1 MEALEAIL
9 TRRSIRQYTP
19 RNVPEALV
27 KLLLEAG
34 MSAPLTSN
42 LQPWHFVVIKD
53 HRLLC
58 EIPKFHPYSEML
70 KQAPLAIL
78 VCGDL
83 SVQKQEGYVVQDCSA
98 ATQNILLAAHAKKF
112 GAVWLG
118 IYPNEARVAG
128 IRKLFGLPGHILPVS
143 LIAIGSPAEHKGREN
158 RFKASRVHTN
168 RWA

>member
-9 TRRSIRQYTP
+9 TRRSIRQYTS

-27 KLLLEAG
+27 KVLLEAG
-34 MSAPLTSN
+34 MSAPSTSN

-83 SVQKQEGYVVQDCSA
+83 SVQKQEGYMVQDCSA
-98 ATQNILLAAHAKKF
+98 ATQNILLAAHAKKL

-118 IYPNEARVAG
+118 IYPKEARVAG

-143 LIAIGSPAEHKGREN
+143 LIAIGFPAEHKAREN
-158 RFKASRVHTN
+158 RFKPSRVHTN

>member
-1 MEALEAIL
+1 
-9 TRRSIRQYTP
+9 
-19 RNVPEALV
+19 
-27 KLLLEAG
+27 
-34 MSAPLTSN
+34 
-42 LQPWHFVVIKD
+42 
-53 HRLLC
+53 
-58 EIPKFHPYSEML
+58 ML

-83 SVQKQEGYVVQDCSA
+83 SVQKQDGYVVQDCSA
-98 ATQNILLAAHAKKF
+98 ATQNILLAAHAKKL

-118 IYPNEARVAG
+118 IYPKEARVAG

>member
-19 RNVPEALV
+19 RNVQEALV
-27 KLLLEAG
+27 KVLLEAG
-34 MSAPLTSN
+34 MSAPSTSN
-42 LQPWHFVVIKD
+42 LQPWHFVVIND
-53 HRLLC
+53 HQLLC

-70 KQAPLAIL
+70 KKAPLAIL

-98 ATQNILLAAHAKKF
+98 ATQNILLAAHAKKL

-118 IYPNEARVAG
+118 IYPKEARVAG

-143 LIAIGSPAEHKGREN
+143 LIALGYPAEHKEKEN

-168 RWA
+168 RWT

>member
-9 TRRSIRQYTP
+9 TRRSIRKYTP
-19 RNVPEALV
+19 RNVQEALV
-27 KLLLEAG
+27 KVLLEAG
-34 MSAPLTSN
+34 MSAPSTSN
-42 LQPWHFVVIKD
+42 LQPWHFVVIND

-70 KQAPLAIL
+70 KKAPLAIL

-83 SVQKQEGYVVQDCSA
+83 SVQKQEGYVIQDCSA
-98 ATQNILLAAHAKKF
+98 ATQNILLAAHAKKL

-118 IYPNEARVAG
+118 IYPKEARVAG

-143 LIAIGSPAEHKGREN
+143 LIAIGFPAEHKEKEN

-168 RWA
+168 RWT

>member
-9 TRRSIRQYTP
+9 TRRSIRQYTT
-19 RNVPEALV
+19 RNVPEVLV
-27 KLLLEAG
+27 KALLEAG
-34 MSAPLTSN
+34 MSAPSASN

-53 HRLLC
+53 RAILN

-70 KQAPLAIL
+70 KKAPLAIL

-83 SVQKQEGYVVQDCSA
+83 KVQKQEGYAVQDCSA
-98 ATQNILLAAHAKKF
+98 ATQNILLAAHAKKL

-118 IYPNEARVAG
+118 VYPRTARVNDF
-128 IRKLFGLPGHILPVS
+128 RKLLGLPKHILPIS
-143 LIAIGSPAEHKGREN
+143 LIAIGYPAEQKPREV
-158 RFKASRVHTN
+158 RYKSEKVHSN